1 MSVDGNPYLRLTELT
16 VDFASQEGT
25 VHAVN
30 HVGFEV
36 APRELVGMAGERSCG
51 KGVTASAI
59 IGLSGTLPDATVSSS
74 IEFDGRGQLTL
85 LRPEQ
90 CSIRSRDI
98 AMSFQDPVTG
108 LSPVLSVEG
117 PMTEGLELHLCLS
130 HGDPLGR
137 HS

>member
-16 VDFASQEGT
+16 VDLASQEGT

-36 APRELVGMAGERSCG
+36 APGELVGMAGEKSCG
-51 KGVTASAI
+51 NGVTASAI
-59 IGLSGTLPDATVSSS
+59 IGLSGTFPDAAVSSS
-74 IEFDGRGQLTL
+74 IEFDGRGPLTL
-85 LRPEQ
+85 LRPER

-117 PMTEGLELHLCLS
+117 RMTKGLELHLCLS
-130 HGDPLGR
+130 HGDPLRR
-137 HS
+137 HT